1 MRTGKSSRL
10 VRKIS
15 SPLGF
20 EPGIVQPVAN
30 RYTDYSF
37 PERWLSIAGLE
48 FSWTAPEPR
57 ALVFLS
63 CLAYKEEYISSW
75 SAYA

>member
-15 SPLGF
+15 PPLGF

-30 RYTDYSF
+30 RYTHYSI
-37 PERWLSIAGLE
+37 PERSLLPAGLE

-63 CLAYKEEYISSW
+63 SLAYKEEYFSF
-75 SAYA
+75 